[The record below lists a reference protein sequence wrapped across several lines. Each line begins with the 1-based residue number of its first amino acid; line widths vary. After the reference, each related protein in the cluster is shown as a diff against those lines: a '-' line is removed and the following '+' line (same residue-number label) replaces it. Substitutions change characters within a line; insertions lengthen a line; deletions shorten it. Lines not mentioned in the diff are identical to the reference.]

1 MNLTTNVRQVGGVT
15 ILDIKGR
22 IVMGAESAA
31 VRDVIANL
39 ISQGNKQILL
49 NLAGVDYVDSM
60 GIGSLVS
67 AFTSLRKQGGEL
79 KLLNVN
85 DKVTDVMQITK
96 LYTVFDIATDE
107 TAAVKSFGPSA
118 AATTA

>member
-1 MNLTTNVRQVGGVT
+1 MNLTTNTRQVGGVT
-15 ILDIKGR
+15 IVDIKGR

-31 VRDVIANL
+31 LRDLISNL
-39 ISQGNKQILL
+39 MSQGNNQILL

-67 AFTSLRKQGGEL
+67 GFASLRKQGGEL

-107 TAAVKSFGPSA
+107 AAAVKSFVPA